1 MVSLDRSGEILARA
15 RPLIEAANSGGAD
28 EGYVPAGRHP
38 DRAERARV
46 DRPSMDRRRRRL
58 GHGRDG
64 YVDGMTPNPDT
75 NEERHDSV
83 RDDEGPDRHG
93 SDPDSPG
100 ATIDDPEPAEPNE
113 PG

>member
-1 MVSLDRSGEILARA
+1 
-15 RPLIEAANSGGAD
+15 
-28 EGYVPAGRHP
+28 
-38 DRAERARV
+38 
-46 DRPSMDRRRRRL
+46 
-58 GHGRDG
+58 
-64 YVDGMTPNPDT
+64 MTPNPDT